1 MSPRLRTVVIKPT
14 LRCTANCLGCAS
26 RRELHKSVAK
36 EKLLTFEDWQKVLA
50 DAASVGMRRLVISGG
65 EPTLGK
71 DLHRLIAEGRKHCD
85 SVSMNTNGSLIT
97 EDLVESL
104 IEAGLTT
111 VMISLYSHEADIH
124 NTFRQSKN
132 LFEKATR
139 AIRIFAAARERHP
152 EFILRTQAIILRENY
167 RTLDDLVRLHH
178 ELGSQR
184 LNISYLEGDFG
195 GKYLLT
201 EKEIAGF
208 REHTVP
214 RMLSLVGELDLPEPE
229 CAESVIQGLY
239 GAEAGDP
246 KDLAKGIYWKDKPCR
261 HPKHFTIL
269 LADGEVHPCNIV
281 EYTHHPVMGNLLEKS
296 LRRIHHSFKWW
307 WFRKRRFEECQ
318 YCPMHL
324 HASLRL
330 R

>member
-14 LRCTANCLGCAS
+14 LRCTANCLGCS
-26 RRELHKSVAK
+26 NRRELHKSVGK
-36 EKLLTFEDWQKVLA
+36 EKHLTFEDWQKVLA

-71 DLHRLIAEGRKHCD
+71 DLHRLITEARKHVD
-85 SVSMNTNGSLIT
+85 SVSMNTNGSRIT
-97 EDLVESL
+97 EELVESL

-111 VMISLYSHEADIH
+111 VMISLYSHEARVHDE
-124 NTFRQSKN
+124 FRRSKN
-132 LFEKATR
+132 LWEKATR
-139 AIRIFAAARERHP
+139 AIRLFSAARERHP
-152 EFILRTQAIILRENY
+152 EFVVRTQAIMIRENF
-167 RTLDDLVRLHH
+167 RTLDELVRLHH

-184 LNISYLEGDFG
+184 VNLSYLEGDSE

-201 EKEIAGF
+201 EEEIVEF

-214 RMLSLVGELDLPEPE
+214 KMLALIPELDLPEPE
-229 CAESVIQGLY
+229 CAESVIRGLY
-239 GAEAGDP
+239 GEEAGDP
-246 KDLAKGIYWKDKPCR
+246 KDLANGIYWEGKPCR

-269 LADGEVHPCNIV
+269 LADGEVHPCNLV
-281 EYTHHPVMGNLLEKS
+281 EYTHRPVMGNLLEKS
-296 LRRIHHSFKWW
+296 LRRIHRSFKWW
-307 WFRKRRFEECQ
+307 WFRRRRFEECKL
-318 YCPMHL
+318 CPMHL